1 MSTPSESGR
10 YEPAGYE
17 PGSNQQQRP
26 LSELLSD
33 MTQQITTL
41 FRQEVELAKVE
52 VRQEVSEAGK
62 AAGILVGGGVAA
74 FVALLILAMAASWGL
89 AAVMPAGWAFLIV
102 ALVIAVIAGVLVVVG
117 RNRLREVS
125 PKPEQTIE
133 TVKEDVQWL
142 KNQRS

>member
-10 YEPAGYE
+10 YEPTGYE

-62 AAGILVGGGVAA
+62 AVGILVGGGVAA